1 MHLIS
6 TVGRLTCALTVTFWR
21 WRLQKNLDIPSSP
34 EKAHLSTDISAN
46 RKLAE
51 ENFLRLLSRFLLA
64 RSKSRKQLSMWHSAK
79 IRLTLDSSLSAKI
92 TVKVCYQGDI
102 GPCGVSLIQRKKREN
117 KIKPQRL
124 LLLHASQA
132 LKMKSKTKHRAN
144 MLRW

>member
-1 MHLIS
+1 MVIFL
-6 TVGRLTCALTVTFWR
+6 R
-21 WRLQKNLDIPSSP
+21 WRLQQNLDIPSSP
-34 EKAHLSTDISAN
+34 EKTQLSTDISSN

-51 ENFLRLLSRFLLA
+51 EKSLRLLSRFLLA

-79 IRLTLDSSLSAKI
+79 IRLTLDSSSNANI
-92 TVKVCYQGDI
+92 TVKVCNEGDI

-132 LKMKSKTKHRAN
+132 LKMQSKTKHRAN